1 MCNVNLFFIPH
12 AGGSAMGYMNFSMFL
27 DKQIRPLPL
36 ELAGRGKRISEKCFY
51 DVRLC
56 AEDLFEKNYALF
68 KNGRY
73 AFFGHSLGTI
83 IAYELSKIIHENNF
97 PEPEHMFV
105 SGRPAPCEKVK
116 SAFDNISELNDDDFI
131 AQFSAASALP
141 EQILN
146 NKEILN
152 MILPVLRA
160 DISMAERYSADYNL
174 YKVPCDITVFYG
186 KEDKLFSGKDTYTW
200 KKCTDNNYSEY
211 GFDGDHF
218 YYSNPVNKKKLC
230 EIINSILI
238 KNI

>member
-1 MCNVNLFFIPH
+1 MYNVNLFFIPH

-27 DKQIRPLPL
+27 NKQIRPLPL

-51 DVRLC
+51 DAGLC
-56 AEDLFEKNYALF
+56 AKDLFERNYNLF
-68 KNGRY
+68 KEGRY

-83 IAYELSKIIHENNF
+83 IAYELSKIIHDNNF
-97 PEPEHMFV
+97 PEPEHMFL

-116 SAFDNISELNDDDFI
+116 SAFDNMSELNDDDFI
-131 AQFSAASALP
+131 AKFSAASALP

-160 DISMAERYSADYNL
+160 DISMAESYSSGCKS
-174 YKVPCDITVFYG
+174 YKMPYDISVFYG
-186 KEDKLFSGKDTYTW
+186 KQDELFSEKDACTW
-200 KKCTDNNYSEY
+200 RKCTDNNCNEY
-211 GFDGDHF
+211 GFDGSHF
-218 YYSNPVNKKKLC
+218 YYNNPVNKKKLC